1 MIANIDGFSKIDKI
15 RVQLLLFVRA
25 MKIFL
30 NNYDKQLSIFEIF
43 RKWMVFIQ
51 FVNIFDVTRLSF
63 CSSIYIVEEIIRLY
77 NTENICAIFLQ

>member
-43 RKWMVFIQ
+43 RK
-51 FVNIFDVTRLSF
+51 
-63 CSSIYIVEEIIRLY
+63 
-77 NTENICAIFLQ
+77 

>member
-15 RVQLLLFVRA
+15 RVQLLFVRA

-43 RKWMVFIQ
+43 RK
-51 FVNIFDVTRLSF
+51 
-63 CSSIYIVEEIIRLY
+63 
-77 NTENICAIFLQ
+77 

>member
-30 NNYDKQLSIFEIF
+30 NNLYDKQLSIFEIF
-43 RKWMVFIQ
+43 RK
-51 FVNIFDVTRLSF
+51 
-63 CSSIYIVEEIIRLY
+63 
-77 NTENICAIFLQ
+77 